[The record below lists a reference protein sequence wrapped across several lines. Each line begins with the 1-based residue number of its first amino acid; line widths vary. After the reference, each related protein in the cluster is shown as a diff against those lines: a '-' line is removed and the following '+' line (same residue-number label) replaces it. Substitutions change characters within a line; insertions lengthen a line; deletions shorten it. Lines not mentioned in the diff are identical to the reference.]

1 MRLRP
6 GKGRHGCAKSGRK
19 LYDLNTANVIDSD
32 NSPATVGRMAT
43 ADLLLHPVRL
53 RIVEAFL
60 GERALTTSALA
71 AELAD
76 VPPASLYRHVARLVD
91 AGVLAVV
98 AERRVRGALER
109 TYVLRLTAAAI
120 GLDEVAA
127 MSADDHRQAFMA
139 FVAGLLGDFD
149 RYLARG
155 DIDFLRDGVG
165 YRMAGLW
172 LDDAEHAGLLR
183 ELTRVL
189 QPRLANPPRPGRKRR
204 ILGYVL
210 MPGSEAAPRPEDE
223 AAPGPDDEAASRPGG
238 DASHTGP
245 SSSDPK
251 RRKR

>member
-1 MRLRP
+1 
-6 GKGRHGCAKSGRK
+6 
-19 LYDLNTANVIDSD
+19 
-32 NSPATVGRMAT
+32 MAT

-60 GERALTTSALA
+60 GDRALTTSALA

-76 VPPASLYRHVARLVD
+76 VPPASLYRHVARLVN
-91 AGVLAVV
+91 AGVLAIV

-155 DIDFLRDGVG
+155 DIDLLRDGVS

-172 LDDAEHAGLLR
+172 LDDAEYAELLR

-204 ILGYVL
+204 ILGSVL
-210 MPGSEAAPRPEDE
+210 LPGSEAAP
-223 AAPGPDDEAASRPGG
+223 PGG
-238 DASHTGP
+238 RDRIP
-245 SSSDPK
+245 L
-251 RRKR
+251 